1 MAYRSEVV
9 CACNGSLAL
18 EAQEVQ
24 AQAAPALR
32 VVEGAKP
39 GSPTAAPASH
49 ADSDRLSGRS
59 LRLSAA
65 VATVAVA
72 VVLGSWGALDAAHA
86 GRVADALS
94 NCATQSVEVS
104 RGDSLWSIAEAHPVE
119 GVSTPE
125 VVSWIVEANN
135 LPNSSVAS
143 GQALVVPARG

>member
-1 MAYRSEVV
+1 M
-9 CACNGSLAL
+9 
-18 EAQEVQ
+18 
-24 AQAAPALR
+24 
-32 VVEGAKP
+32 
-39 GSPTAAPASH
+39 
-49 ADSDRLSGRS
+49 
-59 LRLSAA
+59 
-65 VATVAVA
+65 A

-104 RGDSLWSIAEAHPVE
+104 TGDSLWSIAEAHPVE

-143 GQALVVPARG
+143 GQALVVPVRG

>member
-18 EAQEVQ
+18 KAQEGQ
-24 AQAAPALR
+24 AQAAPMLR
-32 VVEGAKP
+32 VIEGAKP
-39 GSPTAAPASH
+39 GSPTAASH
-49 ADSDRLSGRS
+49 ADSARLSGRS

-104 RGDSLWSIAEAHPVE
+104 TGDSLWSIAEAHPVE

>member
-18 EAQEVQ
+18 KAQEVQ
-24 AQAAPALR
+24 AQAAPTLR
-32 VVEGAKP
+32 VIEGAKP
-39 GSPTAAPASH
+39 GSPAPASH
-49 ADSDRLSGRS
+49 ADSARLSGRS

-86 GRVADALS
+86 GRVAYALS

-104 RGDSLWSIAEAHPVE
+104 MGDSLWSIAEAHPVE

-125 VVSWIVEANN
+125 VVSWIVKANN